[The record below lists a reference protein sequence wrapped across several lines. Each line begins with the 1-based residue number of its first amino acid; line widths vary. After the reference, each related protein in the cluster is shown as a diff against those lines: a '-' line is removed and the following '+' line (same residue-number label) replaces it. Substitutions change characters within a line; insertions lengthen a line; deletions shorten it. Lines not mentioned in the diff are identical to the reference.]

1 MIAAQITGTGPGGK
15 ITREDIEQF
24 TARQKAPARAAPAD
38 KKTGEVKMDEG
49 DKLVKLTSMRKVI
62 SRKMLESTN
71 QAAQAYMTN
80 SIDATLIQ
88 EFREKILKMGRKEA
102 RRARD
107 HHRLCDKDHRH
118 GH

>member
-1 MIAAQITGTGPGGK
+1 M
-15 ITREDIEQF
+15 E
-24 TARQKAPARAAPAD
+24 
-38 KKTGEVKMDEG
+38 EG

-88 EFREKILKMGRKEA
+88 EFREKILKNGREET

-107 HHRLCDKDHRH
+107 HHRLCDEDHRH